1 MTQMKKSTASKKHV
15 IPKKTATNQKLK
27 SGICTTIS
35 KKKVL
40 NQNGV
45 IRINIPET
53 GIFLNV
59 NLLIFNVKTPSM

>member
-1 MTQMKKSTASKKHV
+1 MKKSTASKKHD

-35 KKKVL
+35 KIKKVL
-40 NQNGV
+40 NHNGV